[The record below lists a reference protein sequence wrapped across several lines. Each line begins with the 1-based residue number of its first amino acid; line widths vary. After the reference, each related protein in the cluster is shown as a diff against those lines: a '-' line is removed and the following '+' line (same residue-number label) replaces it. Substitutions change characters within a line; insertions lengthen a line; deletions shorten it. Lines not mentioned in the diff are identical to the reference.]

1 MPALNDA
8 DSLYLGTLS
17 LSAAY
22 LGSEQIWPEP
32 ALPEN
37 TVAPAITGSANVG
50 SLGTCS
56 NGTWTQTPTS
66 YRRQWQRQ
74 ISGVWTDIGGA
85 TSSTFTYV
93 DEGNHRCLVWAT
105 NGVGES
111 ATYAVSNT
119 VNVTA
124 ALGLATFANPNA
136 YAALSSG
143 DMVMSYTGAGGNV
156 ANVISS
162 AAILEPTYFEMA
174 LVHSGTG
181 YVGACLWAETDTSL
195 IDYAVLGQWY
205 DKWGVYHGIGERYS
219 SSVYAFWGK
228 TEQVNTNTYVGDY
241 GGYPITR
248 KFKFAVSGRNVWIG
262 DAADSGWF
270 GGGNPAL
277 GTSPSLVIGGVV
289 PIKIGASLNNAAN
302 SATILTP
309 ANYSGTP
316 PAGFRSGVAA

>member
-1 MPALNDA
+1 MPVLNEADA
-8 DSLYLGTLS
+8 IYIGTLS
-17 LSAAY
+17 VTAAY
-22 LGSEQIWPEP
+22 IGSEQAWPEP

-37 TVAPAITGSANVG
+37 VSAPVLSGSLSVGGTGSV
-50 SLGTCS
+50 T
-56 NGTWTQTPTS
+56 NGVWTQSPTS
-66 YRRQWQRQ
+66 YRRQWQRL
-74 ISGVWTDIGGA
+74 ISAVWTDIAGA
-85 TSSTFTYV
+85 TGSTFNYT
-93 DEGNHRCLVWAT
+93 DEGDHRVLGWAS
-105 NGVGES
+105 NSVGES
-111 ATYAVSNT
+111 DDPTASNVVT
-119 VNVTA
+119 VTA
-124 ALGLATFANPNA
+124 SAGLAKFANPNA
-136 YAALSSG
+136 YATLSMD
-143 DMVMSYTGAGGNV
+143 DMRMTYTGAGGNV

-162 AAILEPTYFEMA
+162 AAILEPTYFEMS
-174 LVHSGTG
+174 LVHSGAG

-205 DKWGVYHGIGERYS
+205 DKWSVYHGIDGRYA

-241 GGYPITR
+241 GDFPVTR

-262 DAADSGWF
+262 DAADPGWF

-277 GTSPSLVIGGVV
+277 GTSPSLVVGGAV

-309 ANYSGTP
+309 DNYSGTP